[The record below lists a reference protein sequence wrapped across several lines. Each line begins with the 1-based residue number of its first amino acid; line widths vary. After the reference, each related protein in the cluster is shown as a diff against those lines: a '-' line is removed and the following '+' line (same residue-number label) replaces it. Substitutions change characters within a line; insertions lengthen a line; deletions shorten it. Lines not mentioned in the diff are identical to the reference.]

1 MVTKKVCTVLLV
13 DVSPTM
19 HKHLASVGDNL
30 SRIVQNKASAV
41 VVAFVSRGLQNL
53 KKRKRMN
60 HNRLPFPLSL
70 ADESPFSLPYTRR
83 ADYVQQD

>member
-41 VVAFVSRGLQNL
+41 VVVFVSRGLQNL
-53 KKRKRMN
+53 KKKKKKN
-60 HNRLPFPLSL
+60 ETQPAAFPPLSC
-70 ADESPFSLPYTRR
+70 
-83 ADYVQQD
+83 

>member
-30 SRIVQNKASAV
+30 SRIVQNKASLLLLLCL
-41 VVAFVSRGLQNL
+41 SRVGF
-53 KKRKRMN
+53 R
-60 HNRLPFPLSL
+60 
-70 ADESPFSLPYTRR
+70 T
-83 ADYVQQD
+83 

>member
-41 VVAFVSRGLQNL
+41 VVVFVARGLQNL
-53 KKRKRMN
+53 KKKKKN
-60 HNRLPFPLSL
+60 ETQLAAFPPLSC
-70 ADESPFSLPYTRR
+70 
-83 ADYVQQD
+83 

>member
-30 SRIVQNKASAV
+30 SRIVQNKASV
-41 VVAFVSRGLQNL
+41 VVHLLASAGL
-53 KKRKRMN
+53 
-60 HNRLPFPLSL
+60 
-70 ADESPFSLPYTRR
+70 FSTGGKLGVMS
-83 ADYVQQD
+83 D